1 MHGHGCVMQQLII
14 DKPYRFIPSRNSRFW
29 SALVNLWL
37 PGHLRKNYGI
47 ESCECVGAEKLR
59 DSLNSGH
66 GVLLAANHC
75 RPCDPMVIARG
86 LRSQVRCDFSTMAS
100 WHIFHQSRVQSF
112 LLPRMGG
119 FSMFREG
126 MDRESLNHATQ
137 ILGEARRPLIVFPEG
152 FITRSNDHV
161 ANLMDGVAF
170 MARLG
175 AKLSAKIDSK
185 RKVVIHPTFLRYFFE
200 GDLETTLRPVLKDIE
215 TKLSWQPQTHLSLR
229 ERVAKL
235 GEALLSLKE
244 IEYLGAARGGSLAE
258 RVGTLID
265 HLLSPLE
272 SQWLKSPRRDKDT
285 MERIKALR
293 TAIVP
298 DLLDETLS
306 EADKAARWR
315 QLSDLYLVQQL
326 HCYPGSYL
334 DTSDAPERLL
344 ETVERFEEDLT
355 DVARPHSPM
364 RAVVMIGDAI
374 EVSPER
380 PRGVSADPVT
390 LAVRQQLEAL
400 MTESLNHRNS

>member
-1 MHGHGCVMQQLII
+1 MQQLII
-14 DKPYRFIPSRNSRFW
+14 DKPYRFIPSRNSRLW
-29 SALVNLWL
+29 CTLVHWLL
-37 PGHLRKNYGI
+37 PGLLRKSYGI
-47 ESCECVGAEKLR
+47 LSCECTGVERLR
-59 DSLNSGH
+59 ASLDAGH
-66 GVLLAANHC
+66 GVMLAGNHC
-75 RPCDPMVIARG
+75 RPCDPMVIARS
-86 LRSQVRCDFSTMAS
+86 LRPHVKCDFSTMAS
-100 WHIFHQSRVQSF
+100 WHIFHQSRVQAF

-119 FSMFREG
+119 FSVYREG

-137 ILGEARRPLIVFPEG
+137 ILGEAKRPLIVFPEG
-152 FITRSNDHV
+152 FITRSNDHL

-170 MARLG
+170 MTRLG
-175 AKLSAKIDSK
+175 AKLAAKVDPN

-215 TKLSWQPQTHLSLR
+215 AKLSWQPQTHLSIR
-229 ERVAKL
+229 QRIAKL

-244 IEYLGAARGGSLAE
+244 IEYLGATRGGTPAQ
-258 RVGTLID
+258 RVGALID

-272 SQWLKSPRRDKDT
+272 TQWIKAPRRDKDT

-298 DLLDETLS
+298 DLHDETIS

-315 QLSDLYLVQQL
+315 QLADLYLVQQL

-334 DTSDAPERLL
+334 DTSESPERLL

-355 DVARPHSPM
+355 DVARPHPPM
-364 RAVVMIGDAI
+364 RAVVMIGEAI

-380 PRGVSADPVT
+380 PRGLPADPIT
-390 LAVRQQLEAL
+390 LAIRQQLEAL
-400 MTESLNHRNS
+400 MQESLAHRQS

>member
-1 MHGHGCVMQQLII
+1 MQQLII
-14 DKPYRFIPSRNSRFW
+14 DKPYRFIPSKNSRFW
-29 SALVNLWL
+29 STLINWWL
-37 PGHLRKNYGI
+37 PGFLRKSYGMQ
-47 ESCECVGAEKLR
+47 SCECIGAERLQQ
-59 DSLNSGH
+59 SLNAGH
-66 GVLLAANHC
+66 GIMIAGNHC
-75 RPCDPMVIARG
+75 RPCDPMVIASS
-86 LRSQVRCDFSTMAS
+86 LRPHVSCDFSTMAS
-100 WHIFHQSRVQSF
+100 WHIFHQSRVQTF

-119 FSMFREG
+119 FSVYREG

-137 ILGEARRPLIVFPEG
+137 ILGEAKRPLIVFPEG
-152 FITRSNDHV
+152 FITRSNDHL

-170 MARLG
+170 MTRLG
-175 AKLSAKIDSK
+175 AKLAAKIDPN

-215 TKLSWQPQTHLSLR
+215 TKLSWQPQTHLPLR
-229 ERVAKL
+229 KRIAKL

-244 IEYLGAARGGSLAE
+244 IEYLGATCGGTPAQ
-258 RVGTLID
+258 RVGALID

-272 SQWLKSPRRDKDT
+272 QQWLKAPRRDKDT

-298 DLLDETLS
+298 DLLDETMS

-315 QLSDLYLVQQL
+315 QLADLYLVQQL

-334 DTSDAPERLL
+334 DNSESPERLL

-355 DVARPHSPM
+355 DVARPHPPM
-364 RAVVMIGDAI
+364 RAVVMIGEAI

-380 PRGVSADPVT
+380 PRGVPADPVT
-390 LAVRQQLEAL
+390 VAIRQQLESL
-400 MTESLNHRNS
+400 MQESLAHRKS

>member
-1 MHGHGCVMQQLII
+1 MQQLII

-29 SALVNLWL
+29 STLVHLWL
-37 PGHLRKNYGI
+37 PHHLRKDYGI
-47 ESCECVGAEKLR
+47 ESCTSVHAEKLC

-66 GVLLAANHC
+66 GVLIAANHC

-86 LRSQVRCDFSTMAS
+86 LRPHIRREFSTMAS

-137 ILGEARRPLIVFPEG
+137 ILGEAKRPLVVFPEG
-152 FITRSNDHV
+152 FITRSNDHL
-161 ANLMDGVAF
+161 AHLMDGVAF

-175 AKLSAKIDSK
+175 AKLANKIDAG

-200 GDLETTLRPVLKDIE
+200 GDLEATLRPVLKDIE
-215 TKLSWQPQTHLSLR
+215 TKLSWQPQTHVSVR
-229 ERVAKL
+229 QRVAKL

-244 IEYLGAARGGSLAE
+244 VEHFGSARSGPLAE
-258 RVGTLID
+258 RVGIMID
-265 HLLSPLE
+265 SLLSPLE
-272 SQWLKSPRRDKDT
+272 VRWLKAPRRDKDT

-298 DLLDETLS
+298 DLLDDTLS
-306 EADKAARWR
+306 EADKSTRWR
-315 QLSDLYLVQQL
+315 QLADLYLVQQL
-326 HCYPGSYL
+326 HCYPGSYI
-334 DTSDAPERLL
+334 DTADDPERLL

-355 DVARPHSPM
+355 DVARPHPPM

-380 PRGVSADPVT
+380 PRGASFDPVT
-390 LAVRQQLEAL
+390 LAIRQQLEAL
-400 MTESLNHRNS
+400 MQESLHHRRS

>member
-1 MHGHGCVMQQLII
+1 MQQLII

-29 SALVNLWL
+29 SVLVNLWL
-37 PGHLRKNYGI
+37 PGHLRKVYGI
-47 ESCECVGAEKLR
+47 ESCECTGAEKLR

-75 RPCDPMVIARG
+75 RPCDPMVIG
-86 LRSQVRCDFSTMAS
+86 SSLRPQVRCDFSTMAG

-152 FITRSNDHV
+152 FITRSNDHL

-175 AKLSAKIDSK
+175 ARLAAKIDPK
-185 RKVVIHPTFLRYFFE
+185 RKVVIHPTFLRYFFD
-200 GDLETTLRPVLKDIE
+200 GDLETTLRPVLKDLE
-215 TKLSWQPQTHLSLR
+215 TKLSWQSQTHLSVR

-244 IEYLGAARGGSLAE
+244 IEYIGAARGGSLAE

-272 SQWLKSPRRDKDT
+272 QQWLKAPRRDKDT

-315 QLSDLYLVQQL
+315 QLADLYLVQQL

-334 DTSDAPERLL
+334 ETSDAPERLL

-364 RAVVMIGDAI
+364 RAVVMIGEAI
-374 EVSPER
+374 EVSSER
-380 PRGVSADPVT
+380 PRGVSADPIT
-390 LAVRQQLEAL
+390 LALRQQIEAL
-400 MTESLNHRNS
+400 MQKSLTHRQS

>member
-1 MHGHGCVMQQLII
+1 MQQLII

-29 SALVNLWL
+29 SALVHLWL
-37 PGHLRKNYGI
+37 PGHLRKVYGI
-47 ESCECVGAEKLR
+47 ESCECVRAEKLR

-66 GVLLAANHC
+66 GMLLAANHC
-75 RPCDPMVIARG
+75 RPCDPMVIARS
-86 LRSQVRCDFSTMAS
+86 LRPHVRCDFSTMAS

-152 FITRSNDHV
+152 FITRSNDHL

-175 AKLSAKIDSK
+175 AKLAAKIDSK

-244 IEYLGAARGGSLAE
+244 IEYLGAARGGSLA
-258 RVGTLID
+258 
-265 HLLSPLE
+265 
-272 SQWLKSPRRDKDT
+272 
-285 MERIKALR
+285 
-293 TAIVP
+293 
-298 DLLDETLS
+298 
-306 EADKAARWR
+306 
-315 QLSDLYLVQQL
+315 
-326 HCYPGSYL
+326 
-334 DTSDAPERLL
+334 AP
-344 ETVERFEEDLT
+344 
-355 DVARPHSPM
+355 
-364 RAVVMIGDAI
+364 
-374 EVSPER
+374 
-380 PRGVSADPVT
+380 
-390 LAVRQQLEAL
+390 
-400 MTESLNHRNS
+400 

>member
-1 MHGHGCVMQQLII
+1 MQQLII

-29 SALVNLWL
+29 SVLVNLWL
-37 PGHLRKNYGI
+37 PGHLRKAYGI
-47 ESCECVGAEKLR
+47 EACECTGAEKLR

-86 LRSQVRCDFSTMAS
+86 LRPEVRCDFSTMAS

-152 FITRSNDHV
+152 FITRSNDHL

-175 AKLSAKIDSK
+175 AKLAAKIDPK

-215 TKLSWQPQTHLSLR
+215 TKLSWQPQTHLSVR

-272 SQWLKSPRRDKDT
+272 AQWLKAPRRDKDT

-298 DLLDETLS
+298 DLLDETIS
-306 EADKAARWR
+306 EDDKAARWR
-315 QLSDLYLVQQL
+315 QLADLYLVQQL
-326 HCYPGSYL
+326 HCYPGRYL

-355 DVARPHSPM
+355 DVARPHTPV
-364 RAVVMIGDAI
+364 RAFVMIGDAI
-374 EVSPER
+374 EVSSER

-400 MTESLNHRNS
+400 MQKSLAHRKS

>member
-1 MHGHGCVMQQLII
+1 MQQLII
-14 DKPYRFIPSRNSRFW
+14 DKHYRFIPSRNSRFW
-29 SALVNLWL
+29 SVLVNLWL
-37 PGHLRKNYGI
+37 PGHLRKVYGI
-47 ESCECVGAEKLR
+47 ESCECTGAEKLR

-86 LRSQVRCDFSTMAS
+86 LRPQVRCDFSTMAS

-152 FITRSNDHV
+152 FITRSNDHL

-175 AKLSAKIDSK
+175 AKLAAKIDPK

-200 GDLETTLRPVLKDIE
+200 GDLEATLRPVLKDIE
-215 TKLSWQPQTHLSLR
+215 TKLSWQPQTHLSVR

-272 SQWLKSPRRDKDT
+272 AKWLKAPRRDKDT

-298 DLLDETLS
+298 DLLDQTLS
-306 EADKAARWR
+306 ETDKAARWR
-315 QLSDLYLVQQL
+315 QLADLYLVQQL

-355 DVARPHSPM
+355 DVARPHPPM

-380 PRGVSADPVT
+380 LRGVSADPIT
-390 LAVRQQLEAL
+390 LAVRQQLEVL
-400 MTESLNHRNS
+400 MQESLTHRHS

>member
-1 MHGHGCVMQQLII
+1 MQQLII

-29 SALVNLWL
+29 SALVHLWL
-37 PGHLRKNYGI
+37 PGHLQKTHGI
-47 ESCECVGAEKLR
+47 ESSECLGAERLR
-59 DSLNSGH
+59 DSLNAGH

-75 RPCDPMVIARG
+75 RPCDPMVIGQAIRPH
-86 LRSQVRCDFSTMAS
+86 VRCDFSTMAS

-137 ILGEARRPLIVFPEG
+137 ILGEARRPLVVFPEG
-152 FITRSNDHV
+152 FITRSNDHL

-175 AKLSAKIDSK
+175 AKMATKIDPK

-200 GDLETTLRPVLKDIE
+200 GDLESTLRPVLKDIE
-215 TKLSWQPQTHLSLR
+215 TKLTWQPQTHLPVR
-229 ERVAKL
+229 ERIAKL
-235 GEALLSLKE
+235 GEALLYLKE
-244 IEYLGAARGGSLAE
+244 IEYLGATRSGSLAE

-272 SQWLKSPRRDKDT
+272 QRWLKAPRNGKDT
-285 MERIKALR
+285 MERIKTLR
-293 TAIVP
+293 TAIMP
-298 DLLDETLS
+298 DLLDETIS

-315 QLSDLYLVQQL
+315 HMADLYLVQQL

-334 DTSDAPERLL
+334 DTSEAPERLL

-355 DVARPHSPM
+355 DVARPHAPM
-364 RAVVMIGDAI
+364 RAVVMIGEAI

-380 PRGVSADPVT
+380 PRGLPADPVT
-390 LAVRQQLEAL
+390 LEIRQRLEAL
-400 MTESLNHRNS
+400 MTESLTHRRS

>member
-1 MHGHGCVMQQLII
+1 MQQLII
-14 DKPYRFIPSRNSRFW
+14 DKPYRFIPSRNSRLWSTVIQFW
-29 SALVNLWL
+29 M
-37 PGHLRKNYGI
+37 PGYLRKAYGI
-47 ESCECVGAEKLR
+47 RSCECSGSEHLR
-59 DSLNSGH
+59 ESLNAGH
-66 GVLLAANHC
+66 GVLMAPNHC
-75 RPCDPMVIARG
+75 RPCDPMVIG
-86 LRSQVRCDFSTMAS
+86 HSLRPHVRCDFSTMAS
-100 WHIFHQSRVQSF
+100 WHIFHQSRLQSF

-119 FSMFREG
+119 FSMYREG

-152 FITRSNDHV
+152 FITRSNDHL

-175 AKLSAKIDSK
+175 AKLAAKIDPK

-200 GDLETTLRPVLKDIE
+200 GDLEVTLRPALKDIE
-215 TKLSWQPQTHLSLR
+215 TKLSWQPQTHLSMR
-229 ERVAKL
+229 ERITKL

-244 IEYLGAARGGSLAE
+244 IEYLGTARSGSLGE

-272 SQWLKSPRRDKDT
+272 QQWLKAPRRDKDT

-298 DLLDETLS
+298 DLLDETLA

-315 QLSDLYLVQQL
+315 QLADLYLVQQL

-334 DTSDAPERLL
+334 ETSEAPERLL

-355 DVARPHSPM
+355 DVARPHPPM
-364 RAVVMIGDAI
+364 RAVVMIGEAI

-380 PRGVSADPVT
+380 PRGVPADPVT
-390 LAVRQQLEAL
+390 LEIRQRLEAL
-400 MTESLNHRNS
+400 MAQSLTHRQS